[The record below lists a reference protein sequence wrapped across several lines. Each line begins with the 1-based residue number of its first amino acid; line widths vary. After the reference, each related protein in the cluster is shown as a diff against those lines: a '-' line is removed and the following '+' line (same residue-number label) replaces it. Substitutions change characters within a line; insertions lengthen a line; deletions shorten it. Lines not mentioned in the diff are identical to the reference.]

1 MLLNL
6 FQVQTSDKEL
16 AMAVRVAL
24 LKALFESP
32 QSLSIGAFLGCAMAG
47 LTAFLSPSPWIV
59 GSAILVALTG
69 IARVV
74 IVALFKSGSADD
86 NTATWEFI
94 YEAGALAY
102 AGAVGM
108 LTFFTIVFVDDIRLH
123 LMTAT
128 MSTAWAAG
136 ATGHNTGR
144 PLMAVGM
151 LLACAFPLSVALLV
165 NPSLPNILL
174 SLANLLFIAVIIDIT
189 LRTYKTVLEAFID
202 KQEKLRLATVY
213 EKLSKTDPLTG
224 IDNRTT
230 LKLNLEHL
238 LAADNKTIGVFW
250 LDLDRFKQINDSL
263 GHNAGDVILHAVAS
277 RLALAAYPDGKLA
290 RFGGD
295 EFIIAKPVDSTD
307 EAIALAEQI
316 CHVLNDPVVVD
327 NVPVDISVSIGIAIS
342 GDGCTADEM
351 LRHADMALYEAKS
364 GGRDC
369 VRLFDPEMERR
380 LLNSKQIERDL
391 KRAIANDELDV
402 YFQPVIDLKSMQVRS
417 FEALVRWHH
426 PVNGDVPPSIF
437 IPIAETSNSIGAIT
451 EWVMMRACA
460 CAAKWPNDIAVAV
473 NISAALLTNRELPT
487 MVSETLLRTGLPP
500 RRLNLEITETAL
512 VEDHADTRAVL
523 ENLKALGASLS
534 LDDFGTGY
542 SSLSLLCRYRFD
554 VIKIDRSFLAN
565 VHRHSEARAVIQAI
579 SSLASSLDLT
589 VVAEGIETLDQLIYI
604 TDHGCAAAQGYY
616 FARPMPGDR
625 VVDYLNMAQR
635 ELSSLSANLRRR
647 SEGEAV
653 SGIPHSRVA

>member
-6 FQVQTSDKEL
+6 FRVQTSDEEL

-24 LKALFESP
+24 LKALFASRL
-32 QSLSIGAFLGCAMAG
+32 SLAIGAMLGASMAW
-47 LTAFLSPSPWIV
+47 LSSYLCPSPWII
-59 GSAILVALTG
+59 GCSILLTLTG
-69 IARVV
+69 IARV
-74 IVALFKSGSADD
+74 ASFGLFRPGSADD
-86 NTATWEFI
+86 NAAKWEFI
-94 YEAGALAY
+94 YEAGALSY
-102 AGAVGM
+102 AALAGM
-108 LTFFTIVFVDDIRLH
+108 LTFFTVIFADDIRLH
-123 LMTAT
+123 LMTAV
-128 MSTAWAAG
+128 MSTGYAAG
-136 ATGHNTGR
+136 AAGRNTGR
-144 PLMAVGM
+144 PGIAVGQ
-151 LLACAFPLSVALLV
+151 LVACALPLSIALLV
-165 NPSLPNILL
+165 NPSLPSVLL
-174 SLANLLFIAVIIDIT
+174 SLSNLLFIAVIVDIT

-230 LKLNLEHL
+230 LKRNLEHL

-295 EFIIAKPVDSTD
+295 EFIIAKPVDSAE
-307 EAIALAEQI
+307 EAITLAEQI
-316 CHVLNDPVVVD
+316 CQVLNDPVVVD
-327 NVPVDISVSIGIAIS
+327 NVPVDISVSIGISIS
-342 GDGCTADEM
+342 GDGCKADEM

-402 YFQPVIDLKSMQVRS
+402 YFQPVIDLKSMQVKS

-460 CAAKWPNDIAVAV
+460 CAAKWPNDIAIAV
-473 NISAALLTNRELPT
+473 NISPALLTHRELPT

-616 FARPMPGDR
+616 FARPMPADR
-625 VVDYLNMAQR
+625 VSDYLSMAQR
-635 ELSSLSANLRRR
+635 ELGSLSANLRKR
-647 SEGEAV
+647 SESEAV
-653 SGIPHSRVA
+653 PGISRVA